1 MVWRCDSELDI
12 QQLLTAA
19 INPQE
24 FARFNQVWQDN
35 GLDNDWLP
43 LPVHPWQWQQK
54 IALDFIA
61 DLAEG
66 RMVSLGE
73 FGDLWLAQ
81 QSLRTLTNASRQG
94 GLDIKLPLTIYNT
107 SCYRGFRQDIAA
119 GPLASRWLQQVF
131 ATDAT
136 LKQSG
141 AVILGEPAAGYVSH
155 EGYAALAQA
164 LPLPGDARRYLA

>member
-12 QQLLTAA
+12 QQLLAA
-19 INPQE
+19 AMDPQE

-54 IALDFIA
+54 SPSTSSPILPKAGWFRSA
-61 DLAEG
+61 SLATCG
-66 RMVSLGE
+66 SRSSRC
-73 FGDLWLAQ
+73 AP
-81 QSLRTLTNASRQG
+81 LTNASRRG

-107 SCYRGFRQDIAA
+107 SCYRGIPGKYIAA

-131 ATDAT
+131 LRPTPR
-136 LKQSG
+136 LSK
-141 AVILGEPAAGYVSH
+141 AA
-155 EGYAALAQA
+155 
-164 LPLPGDARRYLA
+164 R